1 MPLLEED
8 TTQDTFKFVD
18 RIDRH
23 LIEYMLEKSDR
34 LGKEDV
40 EEQDRRFVDPF
51 ICPICLSIS
60 FRSVQCSNCKQI
72 FHRNCIKQWL
82 DQGGSKCS

>member
-40 EEQDRRFVDPF
+40 EE
-51 ICPICLSIS
+51 
-60 FRSVQCSNCKQI
+60 
-72 FHRNCIKQWL
+72 
-82 DQGGSKCS
+82 